1 MSSVSAETASP
12 RVHGLATLS
21 AAAFCSAATLR
32 AADPLIPQVSEEFAV
47 SISDAAIIATAF
59 TFAYG
64 AFQIVYGTFGDRVG
78 KLTVIAI
85 ASLLAALSAFASA
98 LAPGLPM
105 LAVLRLIGGGTAGA
119 IIPLAIAYIGDVTPY
134 HQRQGVLARFLSG
147 QILGI
152 IMGQALGG
160 ILGEHIG
167 WRGVFAVFGVFFLT
181 VAAVLGRDVLSGRVP
196 QKRMPPAGN
205 VLQQYRILLRTPR
218 AVGLIAAV
226 FAEGFLFFGG
236 LTFIGAHLR
245 QAYGL
250 SLDSIGLLL
259 GCFGLGGLGYILFAQ
274 RLVRRLGERR
284 MMLTGGTIMAIAFV
298 IIGLGPPVWV
308 FTVILAACGVG
319 FYLMH
324 GTLQTNATQIAPHAR
339 ALGLSMFAT
348 CLFVGQALGVTSVG
362 QAMMAIGF
370 APTILGAGVL
380 LAALGVILAWRLKP
394 PG

>member
-1 MSSVSAETASP
+1 MSSASDAAQP
-12 RVHGLATLS
+12 RVRGLATLS

-32 AADPLIPQVSEEFAV
+32 AADPLIPQISEEFAV
-47 SISDAAIIATAF
+47 SVGEAAIIATAF

-85 ASLLAALSAFASA
+85 ASLLSALSGFASAFAG
-98 LAPGLPM
+98 GLPT
-105 LAVLRLIGGGTAGA
+105 LAILRLVGGCTAGA
-119 IIPLAIAYIGDVTPY
+119 IIPLAIAHVGDVTPY
-134 HQRQGVLARFLSG
+134 DQRQAVLARFLSG

-167 WRGVFAVFGVFFLT
+167 WRGVFVVFGICFLL
-181 VAAVLGRDVLSGRVP
+181 VAAVLVRDLLSGQAVQTRAV
-196 QKRMPPAGN
+196 PAGN
-205 VLQQYRILLRTPR
+205 VLQQYRILLRSPR
-218 AVGLIAAV
+218 AVGLITAV

-236 LTFIGAHLR
+236 LTFVGAHLR

-250 SLDSIGLLL
+250 SLDMIGLLL

-274 RLVRRLGERR
+274 RFVRRLGERG
-284 MMLTGGTIMAIAFV
+284 MMLCGGAIMAMSFV
-298 IIGLGPPVWV
+298 NIGLGPPVWA
-308 FTVILAACGVG
+308 FTIILGACGVG

-339 ALGLSMFAT
+339 ALGLSLFAT
-348 CLFVGQALGVTSVG
+348 CLFVGQALGVTAVG
-362 QAMMAIGF
+362 QAMTSIGF
-370 APTILGAGVL
+370 AATITGAGIL
-380 LAALGVILAWRLKP
+380 LAALGAALAWQLRP
-394 PG
+394 AA

>member
-1 MSSVSAETASP
+1 MSSASDAAQP
-12 RVHGLATLS
+12 RVRGLATLS

-32 AADPLIPQVSEEFAV
+32 AADPLIPQISEEFAV
-47 SISDAAIIATAF
+47 SVGEAAIIATAF

-78 KLTVIAI
+78 KLTVIAV
-85 ASLLAALSAFASA
+85 ASLLSALSAFASA
-98 LAPGLPM
+98 LAVGLPT
-105 LAVLRLIGGGTAGA
+105 LAILRLIGGCTAGA
-119 IIPLAIAYIGDVTPY
+119 IIPLAIAHVGDVTPY
-134 HQRQGVLARFLSG
+134 DQRQAVLARFLSG

-167 WRGVFAVFGVFFLT
+167 WRGVFVVFGICFVL
-181 VAAVLGRDVLSGRVP
+181 VAAVLARDLLSGQAVQTRAAP
-196 QKRMPPAGN
+196 TGN
-205 VLQQYRILLRTPR
+205 VLQQYRTLLRSPR

-236 LTFIGAHLR
+236 LTFVGAHLR

-250 SLDSIGLLL
+250 SLDMIGLLL

-274 RLVRRLGERR
+274 RFVRRLGERG
-284 MMLTGGTIMAIAFV
+284 MMLCGGAIMAASFV
-298 IIGLGPPVWV
+298 NIGLGPPVWA
-308 FTVILAACGVG
+308 FAVILGACGVG

-339 ALGLSMFAT
+339 ALGLSLFAT
-348 CLFVGQALGVTSVG
+348 CLFVGQALGVTAVG
-362 QAMMAIGF
+362 QAMTSIGF
-370 APTILGAGVL
+370 AATITGAGIL
-380 LAALGVILAWRLKP
+380 LAALGAALAWQLRP
-394 PG
+394 AV

>member
-1 MSSVSAETASP
+1 MSSVSAEAAQP
-12 RVHGLATLS
+12 RVRGLATLS

-32 AADPLIPQVSEEFAV
+32 AADPLIPQISEEFAV
-47 SISDAAIIATAF
+47 SIGDAAVIATAF

-85 ASLLAALSAFASA
+85 ASLLSALSGFASA
-98 LAPGLPM
+98 LADGLPT
-105 LAVLRLIGGGTAGA
+105 LAILRLVGGCTAGA
-119 IIPLAIAYIGDVTPY
+119 IIPLAIAYVGDVTPY
-134 HQRQGVLARFLSG
+134 DQRQAVLARFLSG

-167 WRGVFAVFGVFFLT
+167 WRGVFAVFGVLFLL
-181 VAAVLGRDVLSGRVP
+181 VAVILGRDVLTGRVQ
-196 QKRMPPAGN
+196 QKRTAPAGN
-205 VLQQYRILLRTPR
+205 VLQQYRILLRSPR

-236 LTFIGAHLR
+236 LTFVGAHLR

-250 SLDSIGLLL
+250 SLDAIGLLL
-259 GCFGLGGLGYILFAQ
+259 GFFGLGGLGYILFVQ
-274 RLVRRLGERR
+274 RFVRRLGEQR
-284 MMLTGGTIMAIAFV
+284 MMLIGGAIMAAAF
-298 IIGLGPPVWV
+298 ILIGLSPPVWA
-308 FTVILAACGVG
+308 FTLILAACGVG

-339 ALGLSMFAT
+339 ALGLSLFAT

-362 QAMMAIGF
+362 KAMMAIGF
-370 APTILGAGVL
+370 APTIATAGAL
-380 LAALGVILAWRLKP
+380 LAILGLALAWRLRP
-394 PG
+394 AA